1 MVVMNSNCKRHLNAL
16 GIKQTIQADEYGF
29 LWTTTHEICIKS
41 IPVVYNEYE
50 FFF

>member
-1 MVVMNSNCKRHLNAL
+1 MVVMNSTCKCHLNAL

-29 LWTTTHEICIKS
+29 LWTTTNEICIKS
-41 IPVVYNEYE
+41 IPAVYNEYG